1 MEKKRL
7 AYVDYWSHKYTKS
20 GDFLRE
26 ILSEE
31 FEITDFWW
39 KPNDKIPLNEINKFE
54 YIFFFHVMFPHQ
66 IMKKLSE
73 KKIMWSHMYDA
84 LNFRNFF
91 FKSIFWKQISNLG
104 IKVLEFSNKITE
116 SIGTEEIDSLK
127 LNYFIKPNFSS
138 SIDQQIKLNIFFWDR
153 GRIKID
159 DWLHL
164 FDQEEINQI
173 VYFPQPDPGM
183 KIVNNDNLIKNKN
196 YNINLIDKKFLPK
209 SEYLSLFE
217 KCNVFIAPRKKEGIG
232 ITIVEAISKGM
243 FIVGYNDSTMNEYVS
258 DKKVGFIFDEKTTE
272 KINTK
277 DIIENYKYRKKY
289 AELSYNEWIQNK
301 KKIILLLKKETK
313 IIKKMHFIPLFLID
327 DIKFLI
333 KKIFNINIFYYH
345 KI

>member
-1 MEKKRL
+1 MEKKKL
-7 AYVDYWSHKYTKS
+7 AYVDYWSHQNTKS

-39 KPNDKIPLNEINKFE
+39 KPNHKIPLNEINKFE

-66 IMKKLSE
+66 IIKKLKK
-73 KKIMWSHMYDA
+73 KKIMWAPMYDA

-104 IKVLEFSNKITE
+104 IKVLKFSDKITQ

-127 LNYFIKPNFSS
+127 LNYFIKPNFST
-138 SIDQQIKLNIFFWDR
+138 SIDKQTKLNIFFWDR

-164 FDQEEINQI
+164 FDQEKINQI
-173 VYFPQPDPGM
+173 VYLPRPDPGM
-183 KIVNNDNLIKNKN
+183 KIIDNSNFTKKKN
-196 YNINLIDKKFLPK
+196 YSIKLIDKKFLPK
-209 SEYLSLFE
+209 NEYLSIFE

-232 ITIVEAISKGM
+232 ITIVDAISKGM
-243 FIVGYNDSTMNEYVS
+243 FIVGYNDSTMDEYIT
-258 DKKVGFIFDEKTTE
+258 DKKIGFIFDEKTTE
-272 KINTK
+272 KINTN
-277 DIIENYKYRKKY
+277 DIINNYAYRKKY
-289 AELSYNEWIQNK
+289 AELSYGKWNQSK
-301 KKIILLLKKETK
+301 KKIIPFLKKDTK
-313 IIKKMHFIPLFLID
+313 KIKKIQFFLLFLLD

-333 KKIFNINIFYYH
+333 KKIFNINFFYYH
-345 KI
+345 

>member
-1 MEKKRL
+1 
-7 AYVDYWSHKYTKS
+7 
-20 GDFLRE
+20 
-26 ILSEE
+26 
-31 FEITDFWW
+31 
-39 KPNDKIPLNEINKFE
+39 
-54 YIFFFHVMFPHQ
+54 
-66 IMKKLSE
+66 
-73 KKIMWSHMYDA
+73 MYDA
-84 LNFRNFF
+84 LNFRNYFL
-91 FKSIFWKQISNLG
+91 KSIFWKQISNLG
-104 IKVLEFSNKITE
+104 IKVLEFSDKITQ
-116 SIGTEEIDSLK
+116 SIETEEIDSLK

-183 KIVNNDNLIKNKN
+183 KIVNNDNLIKKKN

-243 FIVGYNDSTMNEYVS
+243 FVVGYNDSTMNEYVS
-258 DKKVGFIFDEKTTE
+258 DEKVGFIFDEKTTE

-277 DIIENYKYRKKY
+277 DIIENYEYRKKY
-289 AELSYNEWIQNK
+289 AELSYNKWIQSK
-301 KKIILLLKKETK
+301 KKIIPLLKEETK
-313 IIKKMHFIPLFLID
+313 IIKKIHFFPLFLID
-327 DIKFLI
+327 DIKFII
-333 KKIFNINIFYYH
+333 KKIFNINFFYYH
-345 KI
+345 

>member
-26 ILSEE
+26 IFSEE

-39 KPNDKIPLNEINKFE
+39 KPNEKISLNEINKFE

-73 KKIMWSHMYDA
+73 KKIMWAPMYDA
-84 LNFRNFF
+84 LNFRNSFF
-91 FKSIFWKQISNLG
+91 RSIFWKQITNLG
-104 IKVLEFSNKITE
+104 IKVLKFSDKITE
-116 SIGTEEIDSLK
+116 SIGKEEVDSLK

-138 SIDQQIKLNIFFWDR
+138 SITQQTKLNIFFWDR

-159 DWLHL
+159 DWLYL

-173 VYFPQPDPGM
+173 VYFPQPDPGK
-183 KIVNNDNLIKNKN
+183 KIVKNDNLIKKKN

-209 SEYLSLFE
+209 SVYLSLFE

-258 DKKVGFIFDEKTTE
+258 DKKIGFIFDEKTKE
-272 KINTK
+272 KINAK
-277 DIIENYKYRKKY
+277 YIIENYEHRKKY
-289 AELSYNEWIQNK
+289 AELSYNKWIQSK
-301 KKIILLLKKETK
+301 KKIIPLLKEETK
-313 IIKKMHFIPLFLID
+313 TIKKIHFFPLFLID

-333 KKIFNINIFYYH
+333 KKIFNINFFYYH
-345 KI
+345 

>member
-7 AYVDYWSHKYTKS
+7 AYVDYWSHKFTKS

-39 KPNDKIPLNEINKFE
+39 KANDKIPLNEINQFE

-66 IMKKLSE
+66 IMKKFIG
-73 KKIMWSHMYDA
+73 KKIMWAPMYDA
-84 LNFRNFF
+84 LNFRNSF
-91 FKSIFWKQISNLG
+91 FKSIFWKQITNLG
-104 IKVLEFSNKITE
+104 IKVLKFSDKITE
-116 SIGTEEIDSLK
+116 SIGKEEVDSLK

-138 SIDQQIKLNIFFWDR
+138 SINQQTKLNIFFWDR
-153 GRIKID
+153 GRIKIN

-164 FDQEEINQI
+164 FNQKEINQI
-173 VYFPQPDPGM
+173 VYFPQPDPGI
-183 KIVNNDNLIKNKN
+183 KIVSNDNLIKKKN

-243 FIVGYNDSTMNEYVS
+243 FVVGYNDSTMNEYIS

-277 DIIENYKYRKKY
+277 DIIENYEHRKKY
-289 AELSYNEWIQNK
+289 AELNYNKWIQNK
-301 KKIILLLKKETK
+301 KKIIPLLKEETK
-313 IIKKMHFIPLFLID
+313 TIKKMHFFPLFLID

-333 KKIFNINIFYYH
+333 KKIFNINFYYYH
-345 KI
+345 